1 MAKPCKDCAKGKGK
15 CAKHTKQKGYQM
27 TTKRCPGCLGAK
39 TRLELGMMQ
48 QTCSQCQGIGYIKVA
63 ENEQANEAN
72 EAKEDVQ
79 QATDEVSQPGDKS
92 TCKSTTR
99 HKRKGKR
106 SLAKG

>member
-1 MAKPCKDCAKGKGK
+1 MAKPCKDCAKGK

-79 QATDEVSQPGDKS
+79 QATDEVSQPSDKPAR
-92 TCKSTTR
+92 TR
-99 HKRKGKR
+99 TNTSKRKGKR
-106 SLAKG
+106 SIAKG